1 MAITPEHWNGGRIFD
16 GIRNLRTSQIRLRER
31 LEGRERDC
39 VVGHLLA
46 KRGVREVEY
55 RDDGRAQL
63 VVEYDAD
70 QLSGPDLVNF
80 LSVCWLSAK
89 RFVAEG

>member
-1 MAITPEHWNGGRIFD
+1 MRLHEWNGQIFD
-16 GIRNLRTSQIRLRER
+16 GIRNLRVSQIQLRER

-46 KRGVREVEY
+46 KRGVRDVEY
-55 RDDGRAQL
+55 RDDDRARL

-70 QLSGPDLVNF
+70 QLSGAELVNF
-80 LSVCWLSAK
+80 LSVCWLSAR
-89 RFVAEG
+89 RFVAED

>member
-1 MAITPEHWNGGRIFD
+1 MGLHQWNGRMFD
-16 GIRNLRTSQIRLRER
+16 GIRNVKTSEIRLRER

-46 KRGVREVEY
+46 KRGVRDVEY
-55 RDDGRAQL
+55 RDDDRAQL

-70 QLSGPDLVNF
+70 QLSGPELVNF
-80 LSVCWLSAK
+80 LSVCWLSAR
-89 RFVAEG
+89 RFVAED